1 MKKYVPAEKYYM
13 NAESWMEKVALLNIS
28 RVDGIFGLVVVV
40 VEPTMV
46 AMAGAAAFSLLF
58 LAFLWFLMVR
68 LTLARG
74 KVALEKY

>member
-1 MKKYVPAEKYYM
+1 MKKYVPAENYYM

-40 VEPTMV
+40 VEPTVV